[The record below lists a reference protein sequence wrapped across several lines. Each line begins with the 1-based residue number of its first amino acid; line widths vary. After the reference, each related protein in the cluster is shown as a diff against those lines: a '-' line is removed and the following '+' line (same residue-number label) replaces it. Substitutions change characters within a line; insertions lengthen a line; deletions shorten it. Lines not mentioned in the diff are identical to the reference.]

1 VAFDKQDPVQR
12 MGDEVTGLWRH
23 VGEFA
28 RGQSRIEGRL
38 DRIETNVAV
47 LKGDVA
53 VMKGDVAVLKGDVA
67 VMKGDVADLKGDVTD
82 LKGDVTD
89 LKGDVA
95 VMKGDVTEMKG
106 DVGELKT
113 GLAANNERLDR
124 LELSTERR
132 FNRIDAQ
139 LERLIGLVASA
150 ETKGC

>member
-1 VAFDKQDPVQR
+1 MAIDKQDPVQR
-12 MGDEVTGLWRH
+12 MGDEVTGLWRQA
-23 VGEFA
+23 GELV

-38 DRIETNVAV
+38 DRIETDVTV

-53 VMKGDVAVLKGDVA
+53 VMKGDVAF
-67 VMKGDVADLKGDVTD
+67 
-82 LKGDVTD
+82 
-89 LKGDVA
+89 
-95 VMKGDVTEMKG
+95 MKGDVTVLKG

-113 GLAANNERLDR
+113 GLAATNERLDR

-139 LERLIGLVASA
+139 LERLIALIANA